1 MALIDKNNVVYSTF
15 AEPTASGTA
24 PAVQSPGSSKSSSS
38 AAAAAAIRSPVSAF
52 AIVVAATLLSHCLL

>member
-24 PAVQSPGSSKSSSS
+24 PAVPSPGSSKSSSS
-38 AAAAAAIRSPVSAF
+38 AAAAIRFPVSAF
-52 AIVVAATLLSHCLL
+52 AVVVAATLLSHCLL